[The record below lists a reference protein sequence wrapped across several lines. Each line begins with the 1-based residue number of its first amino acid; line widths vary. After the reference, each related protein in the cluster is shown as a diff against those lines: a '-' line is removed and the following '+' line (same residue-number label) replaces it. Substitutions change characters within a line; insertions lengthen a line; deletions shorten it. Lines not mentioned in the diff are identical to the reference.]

1 MYTLLPC
8 AVGSWNSSDHHGKL
22 SPLFPFCVTFL
33 SSANFIPV
41 TSYMSSIHLLLGRSL
56 LLSPSPCASI
66 IPFSN
71 PSDRITCPNNP
82 SFLLIAVCC
91 SFSSS
96 SFPISN
102 RTFSLVFFSV
112 NDILCISLH
121 IHISHALIFFTFSLS
136 LSTSHSHTKLS
147 GKSVTSLSFLSYL
160 CSHVC
165 LVVTFLVQSL

>member
-8 AVGSWNSSDHHGKL
+8 AVNSWNSSDHHGKL

-33 SSANFIPV
+33 ISANFIPV

-56 LLSPSPCASI
+56 LLFPSPCASI

-71 PSDRITCPNNP
+71 PSDRITCPKNP

-96 SFPISN
+96 SFSISN

-112 NDILCISLH
+112 NDIFCISLH
-121 IHISHALIFFTFSLS
+121 SHISHALIFFPFSLS
-136 LSTSHSHTKLS
+136 LSTSQSHTKLS
-147 GKSVTSLSFLSYL
+147 GKSVTSLSFFHIYA
-160 CSHVC
+160 HM
-165 LVVTFLVQSL
+165 FASL